1 MSELPLVNTRR
12 NIKTS
17 KLKEIPTCYQIFRD
31 TGIIWTIISRP
42 KRGMSMQQRSK
53 VWIPKSRTPRS
64 GLRSRKAEIFHFS
77 LRLIGKIFGEELL
90 DLFIG
95 AT

>member
-1 MSELPLVNTRR
+1 MDDHLQAKARHVDAP
-12 NIKTS
+12 
-17 KLKEIPTCYQIFRD
+17 KEQSMD
-31 TGIIWTIISRP
+31 TQEP
-42 KRGMSMQQRSK
+42 YA
-53 VWIPKSRTPRS
+53 RS